1 VKHTHHIVFQS
12 HGGLDYDLNLIDLS
26 YEDHEGDNGPHKNRA
41 VDLMYKIGLQEK
53 LLELFQEDELYTEK
67 QVSEKLGRSERYW
80 RKHLRKVWRTAGLL
94 RGEDLV
100 RFLMGGQL
108 Y

>member
-1 VKHTHHIVFQS
+1 MRHKHHIVFRSQ
-12 HGGLDYDLNLIDLS
+12 GGLDYELNLIYLS

-41 VDLMYKIGLQEK
+41 VDLMYKIDLQTK
-53 LLELFQEDELYTEK
+53 LQKSFQPDELYSEK
-67 QVSEKLGRSERYW
+67 QIAEKLGRSERYW
-80 RKHLRKVWRTAGLL
+80 RKHLKKIPRTAVYI

-100 RFLMGGQL
+100 RFLMGGKL

>member
-1 VKHTHHIVFQS
+1 MRHKHHIVFRSQ
-12 HGGLDYDLNLIDLS
+12 GGLDFDLNLKDLS
-26 YEDHEGDNGPHKNRA
+26 DEAHEGDNGPHKNRA
-41 VDLMYKIGLQEK
+41 VDLMYKLDLQEK
-53 LLELFQEDELYTEK
+53 LQKLFLEDELYTEK

-80 RKHLRKVWRTAGLL
+80 RQHLRKVRRTAGLL

-100 RFLMGGQL
+100 RFLMGGKL